1 MSNIKDYFTLDFYR
15 LKKIQKTVDKIN
27 DLADEMASLSD
38 HDLQHKTVEFRKRL
52 KNGETLDSLLPEAYA
67 VVREADKRVLGKFPY
82 DVQVMGAIVLH
93 QGNLAE
99 MKTGEGKTLTATMPL
114 YLNGLTGDGAILVT
128 TNAYLACRDAEEMR
142 PVYTFLGLTV
152 GIGVREDEKKIEI
165 PEKKRIYASDI
176 IYTTNAVLGFD
187 YLIDNL
193 APHKSKKYMR
203 DLNYV
208 IVDEADSVLLDSA
221 QTPLVISGAPRVQS
235 NLYEISNQFVTTLVE
250 DEDYYVNQEQKEVWL
265 RQTGMDA
272 AESFFAL
279 HDIYNVT
286 HFELVR
292 HVNLALRAHTLFTL
306 GKEYVVESGKVQLLD
321 QTNGRIL
328 ESTKLQGG
336 QHQAIEAKENVKI
349 SPEMRAMASITYQ
362 NLFLLFR
369 KLAGMTGTGKPAEE
383 EFIEIYNMEV
393 IRIPTNKPVQRKD
406 LPDKI
411 FTTLPEK
418 VNACVQEIKR
428 IHQTGQPIL
437 VVSGSVR
444 MSELFSEI
452 LLMEGVPHSLL
463 NAYNA
468 AKEAQMISEAGRL
481 HAVTVATNM
490 AGRGTD
496 IKLAEG
502 VRELGGLAVIGTER
516 MLNER
521 MDLQMRGRSGRQGD
535 PGFSEFYVSLED
547 ELLTQYGASWI
558 ESYFKKHQDSVDEFR
573 PKELQQNRF
582 KTAITKAQAASES
595 SGKESRTTIVQYDES
610 VKIQRNFIYQ
620 ERNRVLNGSSE
631 GFDVQQIIEDALTD
645 FIDSHEELTPF
656 IVERYIFD
664 HLSYEFT
671 AFPDGFDATDKAAVK
686 AYLWE
691 LIKEEQD
698 RKEKLIT
705 KDFETFRQTAVL
717 KAIDESWIEEV
728 DYLQQL
734 RIVVQGRQSAQ
745 RNPVYEYHTEAI
757 QSYKR
762 MKRDI
767 KYLALQYLML
777 SDVSY
782 NKKNKLEIHFV

>member
-15 LKKIQKTVDKIN
+15 LKRIQKLVDEIN
-27 DLADEMASLSD
+27 GLADEMGSLSD
-38 HDLQHKTVEFRKRL
+38 SELKHKTVEFRKRL
-52 KNGETLDSLLPEAYA
+52 KKGESLDSLLPEAYA

-176 IYTTNAVLGFD
+176 IYTTNSVLGFD

-193 APHKSKKYMR
+193 APNKSKKYMR
-203 DLNYV
+203 ELNYV

-235 NLYEISNQFVTTLVE
+235 NLYDISNQFVSTLVE
-250 DEDYYVNQEQKEVWL
+250 GDDYYVNLEQKEVWL
-265 RQTGMDA
+265 KQEGMDA

-279 HDIYNVT
+279 HDIYDVT

-292 HVNLALRAHTLFTL
+292 HVNLALKAHTLFTL
-306 GKEYVVESGKVQLLD
+306 GKEYVVENGKVQLLD

-336 QHQAIEAKENVKI
+336 QHQAIEAKEMVKL

-369 KLAGMTGTGKPAEE
+369 KIAGMTGTGKPAEE

-428 IHQTGQPIL
+428 IHRTGQPIL

-452 LLMEGVPHSLL
+452 LLMEGIPHSLL

-468 AKEAQMISEAGRL
+468 AKEAQMIAEAGRL

-558 ESYFKKHQDSVDEFR
+558 EQYFKKHRDSIDEYR
-573 PKELQQNRF
+573 PKELRQRRF
-582 KTAITKAQAASES
+582 KAAITKAQAASES

-645 FIDSHEELTPF
+645 FIDSQDELTPF
-656 IVERYIFD
+656 MVERYIFD

-671 AFPDGFDATDKAAVK
+671 DFPDDFDATDKEAVK

-691 LIKEEQD
+691 LITKEQE
-698 RKEKLIT
+698 RKESLIT

-745 RNPVYEYHTEAI
+745 RNPVYEYHSEAI
-757 QSYKR
+757 QSYQR
-762 MKRDI
+762 MKKDI
-767 KYLALQYLML
+767 RNLALQYLML